1 MIKSKLITK
10 SEKSI
15 IIDEY
20 LSSNISSR
28 AVAKKYGISQGT
40 VMDWTKVEREAMR
53 KMKLKKDRKV
63 ENIEKDPSFEDPIN
77 EIKRLRRALDEA
89 ELEREF
95 YKEIVNIAERD
106 LGINFK
112 KNFGKK
118 L

>member
-28 AVAKKYGISQGT
+28 EVAKKYGISQGT

-53 KMKLKKDRKV
+53 KMKLKKDSIVGTVDK
-63 ENIEKDPSFEDPIN
+63 NLSIEDPIN
-77 EIKRLRRALDEA
+77 EIKRLRKALEEA